1 MSRFIT
7 FTEASAAMAVS
18 RLRGPTMQNYLPVL
32 TSQLINLQVK
42 QAMHSWLFDVTGK
55 VLEGLDAA
63 LAPGLQRTKAAW
75 ADHFCIVLI
84 LCICIEAVQVASDGH
99 VMAALRKDPISPLNR
114 VTTCRELD
122 DGAYT
127 HFTDLFHTFYKT
139 QKKFNQ
145 HSNKGGV
152 NPIRDGLAVNES
164 DGITHQM
171 VDLVL
176 EIKDIMK
183 RRGKQIVDDYRMRLI
198 FLDKDI
204 TQRARNPSFE
214 SVPDLLTHHMAF
226 RKRNSGRLL
235 AKFLS
240 SFTKSA

>member
-1 MSRFIT
+1 MSRIII
-7 FTEASAAMAVS
+7 FTKASAVEAVS
-18 RLRGPTMQNYLPVL
+18 RLRGPTTRNYLPVV

-42 QAMHSWLFDVTGK
+42 QAMHGWLCDMTAK

-63 LAPGLQRTKAAW
+63 LAPMLQRTKAAW
-75 ADHFCIVLI
+75 ADHFCTVLI

-99 VMAALRKDPISPLNR
+99 VMAALRKDPVSPLNR

-122 DGAYT
+122 EGAYT

-139 QKKFNQ
+139 QKK
-145 HSNKGGV
+145 V
-152 NPIRDGLAVNES
+152 NPIRDGLKANES
-164 DGITHQM
+164 DGITQQM
-171 VDLVL
+171 EDLVL

-183 RRGKQIVDDYRMRLI
+183 RHGKQIVNEYGMRLI
-198 FLDKDI
+198 FLDEDI
-204 TQRARNPSFE
+204 IQRARNPSFD

-235 AKFLS
+235 AKFLL
-240 SFTKSA
+240 SFKGST